1 MTDDRDSQDRAA
13 EGRAAEGLEHL
24 QSAAIELIAAA
35 RAFLDVAEDVV
46 REPGVAATIVH
57 AAAGV
62 GRAVLGGADRP
73 EPSTETPPDGGRVR
87 HIHVS

>member
-1 MTDDRDSQDRAA
+1 MTTDVSDT

-24 QSAAIELIAAA
+24 QSAAVELIAAA

-57 AAAGV
+57 AAAGL
-62 GRAVLGGADRP
+62 GRVVLGGAEKP
-73 EPSTETPPDGGRVR
+73 APTAETAPDVGRVR

>member
-1 MTDDRDSQDRAA
+1 MTDDRTED
-13 EGRAAEGLEHL
+13 RAAEGLEHL
-24 QSAAIELIAAA
+24 QSAALELIAAA

-57 AAAGV
+57 AAAGL
-62 GRAVLGGADRP
+62 GRVVLGGTDRP
-73 EPSTETPPDGGRVR
+73 APEPETPADQGRVR